1 MSASQLDGACAEK
14 RLLVACA
21 RTRMDSS
28 SAGQIRELLSQPLDW
43 EYVLAQAAENSIV
56 PLLEKQLRAV
66 APDSVP
72 SVHMEWLKSARRTNV
87 VRCLFL
93 ASQLTKILA
102 RFESA
107 GIQAI
112 PYKGPVLAI
121 QAYGD
126 VTLRDFDDLDIIL
139 RQSDMPKANAI
150 MLALGY
156 QARFPWILANGENS
170 SMVPGE
176 YNYRDDSRRTMV
188 ELHTERTFRHFPR
201 RADIDDFATRLEQV
215 EFAGNG
221 IVCFS
226 PEDTLVLLCIHG
238 AKDFWERLS
247 WIADV
252 SELIQAHSLAWEE
265 VFARSEAI
273 AATRMLCV
281 GLSLAGELHGAPL
294 PAKVS
299 DRIRRDKVA
308 AFVASQV
315 SLRTLSR
322 DLAPLSAAGR
332 FRFRSRMVRGHFA
345 GLRYGMR
352 LAVVPAEEDWEMIRL
367 PASLSPFYLALRPL
381 RLLRKYGWISRSPQ

>member
-1 MSASQLDGACAEK
+1 MSVSQLDAACAEK

-28 SAGQIRELLSQPLDW
+28 SAAQIRELLSQPLDW
-43 EYVLAQAAENSIV
+43 EYLLAQAAENSIV

-102 RFESA
+102 QFESA

-156 QARFPWILANGENS
+156 QARFPWILANGGNS

-215 EFAGNG
+215 EFAGTG

-226 PEDTLVLLCIHG
+226 PEDTLILLCIHG

-247 WIADV
+247 WVADI
-252 SELIQAHSLAWEE
+252 SELIQAHSLVWEE

-294 PAKVS
+294 PAQVS

-308 AFVASQV
+308 ASVASQV

-322 DLAPLSAAGR
+322 GLAPLSAAGR
-332 FRFRSRMVRGHFA
+332 FRFRSRMVRGHFT
-345 GLRYGMR
+345 GLRYAMR